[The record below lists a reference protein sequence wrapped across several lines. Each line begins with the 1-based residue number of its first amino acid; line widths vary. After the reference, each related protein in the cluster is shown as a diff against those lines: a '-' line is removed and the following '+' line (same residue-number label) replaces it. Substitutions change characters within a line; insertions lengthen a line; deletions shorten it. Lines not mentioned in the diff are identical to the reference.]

1 MKAKRG
7 VCPVQGKCNGRGCER
22 GRGKLPI
29 TPAENLQDSRGLLGV
44 VDSSAL
50 GAVMRITLVR
60 DANCLC
66 NVIRTTGEIVGINT
80 VVCIK
85 QWRLHWPWRLILLNT
100 DLNAFQ
106 FWLHS
111 KERTEE
117 MKRLWALGTCAE
129 PRNQLQMSSTCPR
142 EDDFLLPSP
151 SSLQKW
157 KGSTGEK
164 WELQTG
170 ALAKSFCNVRRVE
183 IIGLTPLPPCAVLGC

>member
-1 MKAKRG
+1 MGEAVKEGEESFPSPQQRICKT
-7 VCPVQGKCNGRGCER
+7 VEGCW
-22 GRGKLPI
+22 
-29 TPAENLQDSRGLLGV
+29 GV

-85 QWRLHWPWRLILLNT
+85 QWRLHWPVQWRLILLNT

-129 PRNQLQMSSTCPR
+129 PRNQLQCLQLVLEKTIFSCP
-142 EDDFLLPSP
+142 LLPLYRS
-151 SSLQKW
+151 
-157 KGSTGEK
+157 EK
-164 WELQTG
+164 AAQGRNGNCRQEPWQRASVT
-170 ALAKSFCNVRRVE
+170 
-183 IIGLTPLPPCAVLGC
+183 

>member
-85 QWRLHWPWRLILLNT
+85 QWRLHWPVQWRLILLNT

-129 PRNQLQMSSTCPR
+129 PRNQLQCLQLVLEKTILSCP
-142 EDDFLLPSP
+142 LLPLYRS
-151 SSLQKW
+151 
-157 KGSTGEK
+157 EK
-164 WELQTG
+164 AAQGRNGNCRQEPWQRASVT
-170 ALAKSFCNVRRVE
+170 
-183 IIGLTPLPPCAVLGC
+183 